1 MNWTRLTNRLKWYEQ
16 TEYAL
21 LLLTT
26 IAAPLSW
33 RLATVGMILLGVIG
47 IVKAVKARRMGNP
60 ALSPT
65 ARWCCVSM
73 MALFVVYLVSG
84 LASDNRE
91 YGLDVAFSKVYFLVF
106 PLLAL
111 LSDTRYLTHKHI
123 RGLFYTLWLTLIV
136 LFLVRA
142 GVTIDKMIGGTPLK
156 SLLDEKFYPEH
167 HTYVALYLSV
177 AMAFAATELVRLLT
191 KNKTKT
197 KTKTRDLIILSVGQ
211 LLLTLFAMAVNSRA
225 GILAIILIVFAT
237 LGYLAWTTR
246 NWRLV
251 LAATALVAA
260 CATGLFFLQP
270 ESRHRLTKT
279 VENVEG
285 DARTDLNRYGL
296 EVVKYDMEGWQWIFG
311 LGEGDMK
318 EHLYVRYAAHGY
330 KGGLTGRGMRT
341 HNQYLDTF
349 LGTGLVGLAVLLL
362 MLLLPLRHNRRQE
375 QHDRLV
381 VPSVVLPTL
390 LILVT
395 EMMLV
400 RQAGIVFIAFT
411 YYILILW
418 KTKTSHS

>member
-1 MNWTRLTNRLKWYEQ
+1 MKWYEQ
-16 TEYAL
+16 SEYVL

-26 IAAPLSW
+26 MTSPLSW
-33 RLATVGMILLGVIG
+33 RLATVGMILLGVNG
-47 IVKAVKARRMGNP
+47 IVKAVKARHVGNP
-60 ALSPT
+60 ALGSV
-65 ARWCCVSM
+65 ARWCCAAM
-73 MALFVVYLVSG
+73 ITLFVVYLVSG
-84 LASDNRE
+84 LASDNRA

-123 RGLFYTLWLTLIV
+123 HGILYTLWLTLIV
-136 LFLVRA
+136 LFLVRS
-142 GVTIDKMIGGTPLK
+142 GVTIVKMIGGTPMK
-156 SLLDEKFYPEH
+156 DLLDEHFYYIQ
-167 HTYVALYLSV
+167 HTYVALYISI

-191 KNKTKT
+191 DKKDKTKH
-197 KTKTRDLIILSVGQ
+197 KTRTIVLLAVGE
-211 LLLTLFAMAVNSRA
+211 LMLTLFSMAINSRA
-225 GILAIILIVFAT
+225 GILAIILIGLAT
-237 LGYLAWTTR
+237 LGYLTWSTR

-279 VENVEG
+279 VEDVSG
-285 DARTDLNRYGL
+285 DTPRDDRLKLTRYGL
-296 EVVKYDMEGWQWIFG
+296 ETARYNMEGWQWMFG

-318 EHLYVRYAAHGY
+318 EYLYERYAAHGFKFGLT
-330 KGGLTGRGMRT
+330 KGGART

-349 LGTGLVGLAVLLL
+349 LGCGFVGLAVLLL
-362 MLLLPLRHNRRQE
+362 MLLLPLRHNRRQ
-375 QHDRLV
+375 QKYDRLV

-390 LILVT
+390 LILIT

-400 RQAGIVFIAFT
+400 RQAGIVFIAFI

-418 KTKTSHS
+418 KSKAES